1 MARKD
6 IIILSAKESKRLK
19 IIQMKAAE
27 TLALSDRQIRRIV
40 KRVREEGDFGIP
52 HRSRGKPS
60 PMCIPKELKGKVLR
74 LYEEKYEGFGPTLAT
89 EKLLVRDGISLSR
102 ETLHAMATCRGE

>member
-6 IIILSAKESKRLK
+6 IIILSTKESKRLK
-19 IIQMKAAE
+19 IIQKLIDKEMTQMKAAE

-60 PMCIPKELKGKVLR
+60 P
-74 LYEEKYEGFGPTLAT
+74 
-89 EKLLVRDGISLSR
+89 
-102 ETLHAMATCRGE
+102 